1 MDRSMGTARR
11 IASGVALAAT
21 FALVMTSHVLAGE
34 AFPQAIEDNSFF
46 VEEAYNQEDRVVQ
59 HISNAVYSREPIRSL
74 GYSFTQE
81 WPVGSQAH
89 QFSFTIPYSFLGE
102 GLGGGLGD
110 VLINYRYQLSGHDAW
125 ITVAPTLSLI
135 LATGDEEEGFGAGAN
150 GLQFNLPM
158 SKRVNAHLVLHA
170 NAGATVLHGV
180 DGAGAVEKNL
190 RAYNLGGSA
199 IGLVTP
205 RFNLMLE
212 TVALI
217 SDELDSDG
225 GIARST
231 ETVVSP
237 GLRYAINRG
246 SLQIVPGIA
255 FPVTFSDGET
265 NAGAF
270 FYLSLEH
277 PF

>member
-1 MDRSMGTARR
+1 MDKLGTAK
-11 IASGVALAAT
+11 AMA
-21 FALVMTSHVLAGE
+21 FALVGLALVTARVMRAE
-34 AFPQAIEDNSFF
+34 ETFPQAIEDNSFF

-102 GLGGGLGD
+102 GLGSGLGD
-110 VLINYRYQLSGHDAW
+110 VLINYRYQLTGHDAW
-125 ITVAPTLSLI
+125 ITVAPRLSLI

-158 SKRVNAHLVLHA
+158 SKRISAHLVLHA
-170 NAGATVLHGV
+170 NAGATLLYGV

-217 SDELDSDG
+217 SDEFDPDG